1 MKDQIGIP
9 LPHLS
14 CRKTESFKIIG
25 ATATSVEYF
34 LTFKVTANLQ
44 PEMEEENIQ
53 TENRSVNNCT
63 FVRIRGFPR

>member
-1 MKDQIGIP
+1 
-9 LPHLS
+9 
-14 CRKTESFKIIG
+14 
-25 ATATSVEYF
+25 
-34 LTFKVTANLQ
+34 LQ